1 MLTTK
6 NIKNL
11 KEVAE
16 QSARGVCLYYNI
28 ADNSVSTRQ
37 SYGGDWDKVWF
48 VTEFLRKNTEEEIV
62 DAVNRILN
70 M

>member
-6 NIKNL
+6 NIKNV

-16 QSARGVCLYYNI
+16 QSGRGVKLYYNI
-28 ADNSVSTRQ
+28 KDNSVSTKQ
-37 SYGGDWDKVWF
+37 TYGTDWDKVWF

-62 DAVNRILN
+62 NAVNRLLS